1 MEYSNEDHCRYMR
14 RCLQLA
20 TLGRGHVSP
29 NPMVGAVIVH
39 NGKIIGEGYH
49 RKCGEAHAEVN
60 AIRSVKNDE
69 LLKESTIYVSLEPC
83 SHYGKTPPCSKLIIE
98 KKIPRVV
105 IGCLDPFPKVAG
117 RGIRML
123 KKAGIEVITGVL
135 EQESMRINAR
145 FMVAQILHRPYILL
159 KWAQSTDGFIDK
171 VRSSR
176 ESPAEISDA
185 VTSVLVHQLRAEYDA
200 ILVGSNTAL
209 FDNPSLTVRRWEGK
223 NPLRLV
229 IDRQLE
235 LPGDL
240 KLFTD
245 GCPTLVF
252 TEKQHE
258 PAGEVEYITLDFSE
272 SIIPV
277 LLQELHRR
285 QIGSLMVEG
294 GAMLLQSFIDSG
306 YWDEIR
312 IETAPIEL
320 KTGVQAPL
328 VPVVPVQVER
338 HGGHSIS
345 VVRRR

>member
-1 MEYSNEDHCRYMR
+1 MEYSNEDHSCYMS

-20 TLGRGHVSP
+20 ALGRGHVSP

-39 NGKIIGEGYH
+39 DGKIIGEGYH

-60 AIRSVKNDE
+60 AIRSVKDEE

-105 IGCLDPFPKVAG
+105 VGCLDPFPEVAG
-117 RGIRML
+117 RGVRML
-123 KKAGIEVITGVL
+123 RDAGVEVVTGVL
-135 EQESMRINAR
+135 EQESMRLNAH
-145 FMVAQILHRPYILL
+145 FMTVQELHRPYILL
-159 KWAQSTDGFIDK
+159 KWAQSADGFIDRTRTQK
-171 VRSSR
+171 
-176 ESPAEISDA
+176 EPPAKISNV

-200 ILVGSNTAL
+200 ILIGSRTAL
-209 FDNPSLTVRRWEGK
+209 FDNPSLTVRSWGGK

-229 IDRQLE
+229 IDRKLE
-235 LPGDL
+235 LPEEL
-240 KLFTD
+240 KLFSD
-245 GCPTLVF
+245 GQPTLVF

-258 PAGEVEYITLDFSE
+258 PAGGVEYVLLDFSKP
-272 SIIPV
+272 IIPS
-277 LLQELHRR
+277 LLQELRCR

-294 GAMLLQSFIDSG
+294 GAVLLQSFIDAG

-312 IETAPIEL
+312 IETAPSEL
-320 KTGVQAPL
+320 KNGVQAPVVSF
-328 VPVVPVQVER
+328 VPAQAGQR
-338 HGGHSIS
+338 GGHNIS